1 MAYGCNHLHLISLLS
16 TLLYCWQ
23 CPGWWPRCE
32 GSSPP
37 SPGSGRWSWL
47 PCSPDPAAG
56 PAPTRACCQ
65 PYDDDDD
72 DNDGDD
78 DDDDDDPPDHGVD
91 GVQVPGLRVLDNLG
105 EEGATHPLPRSR
117 GCSAV
122 ISVPSYLLCLLRLPS
137 KRMNSSLLSVSSQ
150 HTAPAWYA
158 GALYHV

>member
-1 MAYGCNHLHLISLLS
+1 MYPPCCLHSSIVGSVLAGG
-16 TLLYCWQ
+16 
-23 CPGWWPRCE
+23 PGVKDPLHCHQARVAGL
-32 GSSPP
+32 GSPAHQPQPP
-37 SPGSGRWSWL
+37 GQRPPGLVVNPMMMMMMMMMMIMMMMIMFPS
-47 PCSPDPAAG
+47 
-56 PAPTRACCQ
+56 
-65 PYDDDDD
+65 
-72 DNDGDD
+72 
-78 DDDDDDPPDHGVD
+78 PDHGVD

-158 GALYHV
+158 GARYHV